1 MDNGNNKNNKGQ
13 AMKLFIFALIFLFA
27 FSAESKITVSG
38 LVTDK
43 AGQPVKKCDVFFNA
57 QAWIDD
63 DSVHV
68 TCDEQGHY
76 SAEIEPGLY
85 NSVYVCDEDLYGK
98 SKLEFWGWN
107 LELNQSQ
114 ILNAQFDTM
123 EVYSLSAWASNGGSN
138 SIFASFRPMSLTK
151 AKAPNYQQVEM
162 NNKQVAM
169 FDIAP
174 KLNMQAIKGYLDEQ
188 PLELIGYNWSYE
200 KVASCGQVSEGV
212 NTSNGCVMPM
222 IIAQFKKPKMVKG
235 LHTLKIDITD
245 SETGDFG
252 QGITHFTSNN
262 KGLGF

>member
-1 MDNGNNKNNKGQ
+1 
-13 AMKLFIFALIFLFA
+13 MKTLIFALVLLMA

-38 LVTDK
+38 QVTDK
-43 AGQPVKKCDVFFNA
+43 NGNPVNKCDVFFNA

-68 TCDEQGHY
+68 QCDEQGRY
-76 SAEIEPGLY
+76 KADIEPGLY
-85 NSVYVCDEDLYGK
+85 NSVYICDEDLYGK

-107 LELNQSQ
+107 LRLNQSQ
-114 ILNAQFDTM
+114 TLNAQFDTM

-138 SIFASFRPMSLTK
+138 SIFASFRPMSLAK
-151 AKAPNYQQVEM
+151 AKSPSYKTVEM
-162 NNKQVAM
+162 NDKSLAM
-169 FDIAP
+169 IDIAP
-174 KLNMQAIKGYLDEQ
+174 KLSMEVIKGYIDEQ
-188 PLELIGYNWSYE
+188 PLELVGYNWSYE
-200 KVASCGQVSEGV
+200 KVANCGQTTKGV
-212 NTSNGCVMPM
+212 KASNGCVMPM
-222 IIAQFKKPKMVKG
+222 VIAQFKKPKMAAG